1 MNSVCCVW
9 VVSYVPYISC
19 MLLKMKRL
27 HFSKSSFLGSNG
39 PQKFCIEKVG
49 KETWLPRSHTWWVV
63 TCKVSIL
70 LLVSLFQ
77 ACIGQIKWNL
87 IWINSLSPSSALFD
101 CSDMTVL
108 KTFLVALFLNFATML
123 NSLSVP
129 DLSKVWEHPWVELR
143 GVFLSLLENIKLLNK
158 SC

>member
-9 VVSYVPYISC
+9 VVSYVTYISC

-63 TCKVSIL
+63 TCKVSVL
-70 LLVSLFQ
+70 LLVYLFQ

-108 KTFLVALFLNFATML
+108 KTFLSCPLLKFCYYAEQFVSARSIKSMRTSMCRTEVF
-123 NSLSVP
+123 
-129 DLSKVWEHPWVELR
+129 
-143 GVFLSLLENIKLLNK
+143 FLSILENIK
-158 SC
+158 